1 LSFRFRVHLSNK
13 SIYVIA
19 LIVSVIAVFALV
31 ILSFL
36 INKESQK
43 NNDEFVKKSF
53 LRKYEAVEFEFKN
66 IEEYQEVL
74 KKVVKKTSEK
84 NVAVNSP

>member
-1 LSFRFRVHLSNK
+1 
-13 SIYVIA
+13 
-19 LIVSVIAVFALV
+19 VFALV

-53 LRKYEAVEFEFKN
+53 LRKYEAVKFEFKN
-66 IEEYQEVL
+66 IEEYQEV
-74 KKVVKKTSEK
+74 
-84 NVAVNSP
+84 